1 MARYTRNTVIL
12 AKIET
17 TPGVD
22 ASPTG
27 ASNAVLISNM
37 TINPL
42 NAQNVPRDVIRGYF
56 GGSEQLVGN
65 AYLEVTFDV
74 EVAGAGAAGD
84 VPAWGPLLRACAFDE
99 TIDVGVSVG
108 YTPVSTG
115 IKSLTIYY
123 YDDGALHKLLMS
135 RGDVS
140 IKLGSGERPLFS
152 FRFMGLDGGLTAA
165 ANATPDTSGFVT
177 PLAVTDPNTGN
188 LLFGCTYATAA
199 LSGGT
204 SYASRGLQLAL
215 GNQLAHIPL
224 LGGESIELVG
234 PEDPEP
240 RQPVID
246 VAQGRHVEL
255 VVAAGALGPDLGEAG
270 LAQHLEML
278 ADCRLGDAEFAR
290 DHVDHLA
297 RGQIADGQQFE
308 DAAADGIAEDVEG
321 VHQSTGPLPVSPV

>member
-224 LGGESIELVG
+224 LGGESIEVTNRDVSGSCELDLTPAQEVTFMSNVKANTTTSVG
-234 PEDPEP
+234 LLHGTTGGNK
-240 RQPVID
+240 VIVHAPTVQLINPKKTD
-246 VAQGRHVEL
+246 FNGRRL
-255 VVAAGALGPDLGEAG
+255 IGYDL
-270 LAQHLEML
+270 
-278 ADCRLGDAEFAR
+278 RL
-290 DHVDHLA
+290 
-297 RGQIADGQQFE
+297 IPS
-308 DAAADGIAEDVEG
+308 
-321 VHQSTGPLPVSPV
+321 STGNDDLRIVAF

>member
-224 LGGESIELVG
+224 LGGESIEVTNREVSGSCELDLTPAQEVTFMNNVKANTTSSIG
-234 PEDPEP
+234 LLHGTTTGNK
-240 RQPVID
+240 VIVHAPTVQLINPKKTD
-246 VAQGRHVEL
+246 FNGRRL
-255 VVAAGALGPDLGEAG
+255 IGYDL
-270 LAQHLEML
+270 
-278 ADCRLGDAEFAR
+278 RL
-290 DHVDHLA
+290 
-297 RGQIADGQQFE
+297 IPS
-308 DAAADGIAEDVEG
+308 
-321 VHQSTGPLPVSPV
+321 STGNDDLRIVAF

>member
-140 IKLGSGERPLFS
+140 IKLGSGERPVFS

-224 LGGESIELVG
+224 LGGESIEVTNRDVSGSCELDLTPAQEVTFMNNVKANTTSSIG
-234 PEDPEP
+234 LLHGTTTGNK
-240 RQPVID
+240 VIVHAPTVQLINPKKTD
-246 VAQGRHVEL
+246 FNGRRL
-255 VVAAGALGPDLGEAG
+255 IGYDL
-270 LAQHLEML
+270 
-278 ADCRLGDAEFAR
+278 RL
-290 DHVDHLA
+290 
-297 RGQIADGQQFE
+297 IPS
-308 DAAADGIAEDVEG
+308 
-321 VHQSTGPLPVSPV
+321 STGNDDLRIVAF

>member
-224 LGGESIELVG
+224 LGGESIEVTNRDVSGSCELDLTPAQEVTFMSNVKANTTSSVG
-234 PEDPEP
+234 LLHGTTGGNK
-240 RQPVID
+240 VIVHAPTVQLINPKKTD
-246 VAQGRHVEL
+246 FNGRRL
-255 VVAAGALGPDLGEAG
+255 IGYDL
-270 LAQHLEML
+270 
-278 ADCRLGDAEFAR
+278 RL
-290 DHVDHLA
+290 
-297 RGQIADGQQFE
+297 IPS
-308 DAAADGIAEDVEG
+308 
-321 VHQSTGPLPVSPV
+321 STGNDDLRIVAF

>member
-99 TIDVGVSVG
+99 TIDVGVSVD

-204 SYASRGLQLAL
+204 SYPSRGLQLAL

-224 LGGESIELVG
+224 LGGESIEVTNREVSGSCELDLTPAQEVTFMSNVKANTTSSIG
-234 PEDPEP
+234 LLHGTTTGNK
-240 RQPVID
+240 VIVHAPTVQLINPKKTD
-246 VAQGRHVEL
+246 FNGRRL
-255 VVAAGALGPDLGEAG
+255 IGYDL
-270 LAQHLEML
+270 
-278 ADCRLGDAEFAR
+278 RL
-290 DHVDHLA
+290 
-297 RGQIADGQQFE
+297 IPS
-308 DAAADGIAEDVEG
+308 
-321 VHQSTGPLPVSPV
+321 STGNDDLRIVAF

>member
-224 LGGESIELVG
+224 LGGESIEVTNRDVSGSCELDLTPAQEVTFMSNVKANTTSSIG
-234 PEDPEP
+234 LLHGTTTGNK
-240 RQPVID
+240 VIVHAPTVQLINPKKTD
-246 VAQGRHVEL
+246 FNGRRL
-255 VVAAGALGPDLGEAG
+255 IGYDL
-270 LAQHLEML
+270 
-278 ADCRLGDAEFAR
+278 RL
-290 DHVDHLA
+290 
-297 RGQIADGQQFE
+297 IPS
-308 DAAADGIAEDVEG
+308 
-321 VHQSTGPLPVSPV
+321 STGNDDLRIVAF